1 MDILTI
7 LGLVMRYGPII
18 GRIMGAAGS
27 NADVVTKID
36 QLAPDVKTVLKDI
49 GEKFFP
55 KATPEAQI
63 VGAAVAINPNSVI
76 GLQTLLNEKLG
87 AGLIVDGI
95 MGKATRDAISK
106 FQAAN
111 GLVVDGVAGKNTQT
125 ALSQLMKS

>member
-63 VGAAVAINPNSVI
+63 VGAAVAINPNTVI
-76 GLQTLLNEKLG
+76 ELQTMLNDKLD
-87 AGLIVDGI
+87 AGLEADGI
-95 MGKATRDAISK
+95 MGKATREAVSK
-106 FQAAN
+106 FQKAN
-111 GLVVDGVAGKNTQT
+111 GLVVDGVAGKNTLA
-125 ALSQLMKS
+125 ALAKL